1 MKSWSIRKIGC
12 STVTTR
18 ANPISALPV
27 TTLGQRE
34 TCSFAST
41 MRTLLFIP
49 DADRDGGRSMLN
61 LLPSL
66 FRPVKRGPLD
76 DALVQAGKHAFVIG
90 GKVAGLPKSLRFP
103 EPISTLLASAESLT
117 LTADLTTE
125 FAISLRVGFSDS
137 ATALE
142 GRKKVVGVMNFLKE
156 ASPSIRKS
164 LARSPSG
171 GWPLALMDQ
180 WEMLL
185 AKPAYSQKEAV
196 IEASL
201 SIKIDDALNNALR
214 KTLAE
219 LNIAEQRVH
228 SQNNLKQIGIAILN
242 YESTFR
248 QFPFPGISDG
258 APVGKEMNPKLSW
271 RVAILPYIDQAALYN
286 RFKLDEPWDS
296 DHNKKLIPLMPKVF
310 APVNGVKAPKGQ
322 TFYQIFQGA
331 SALRPGMGFRDFKDG
346 LSNTVFVVESDD
358 SVPWTQPEDLLYNP
372 KKPLPKLGGLF
383 GGDFNVVMGDGSV
396 RWLPKTIS
404 EKKLRALITP
414 DGADIVPEE

>member
-1 MKSWSIRKIGC
+1 
-12 STVTTR
+12 
-18 ANPISALPV
+18 
-27 TTLGQRE
+27 
-34 TCSFAST
+34 
-41 MRTLLFIP
+41 
-49 DADRDGGRSMLN
+49 MLN

-125 FAISLRVGFSDS
+125 FAISLRVGFSDI

-310 APVNGVKAPKGQ
+310 APVNGVKSPKGQ

-331 SALRPGMGFRDFKDG
+331 SGASTRNG
-346 LSNTVFVVESDD
+346 L
-358 SVPWTQPEDLLYNP
+358 PRL
-372 KKPLPKLGGLF
+372 
-383 GGDFNVVMGDGSV
+383 
-396 RWLPKTIS
+396 
-404 EKKLRALITP
+404 
-414 DGADIVPEE
+414 